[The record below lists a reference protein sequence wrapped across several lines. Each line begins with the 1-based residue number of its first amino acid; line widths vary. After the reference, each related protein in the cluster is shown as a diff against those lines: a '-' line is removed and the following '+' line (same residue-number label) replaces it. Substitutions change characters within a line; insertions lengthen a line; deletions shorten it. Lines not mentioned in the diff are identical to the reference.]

1 MGQMDFGPHTLQIFV
16 SLIVV
21 LAVAG
26 VALVCDL
33 LKGNNEHLRELAVEL
48 KVRNEEAERR
58 ILVMEKKGK
67 RTPDFA
73 STKAGLVNPMV
84 AAAAASQIAFSANE
98 MPMSVPERA
107 PEPVRVPLPKIAAT
121 ETARPARPERRRR
134 EMSPAVAAVAQAA
147 AAIVNNK
154 EHQGDLVAVA
164 SGSSS
169 YTAVA
174 ESSRMS
180 ADGRRKNWDSILKK
194 TASRPGGA
202 LIPFESI
209 REAVPAGFHEAQVLQ
224 RSVESGRTVSGLVV
238 SIGTN
243 AISSQGSAEVSEFI
257 QGLLTSQDFACQSG
271 TDEYIIV
278 CVGEQG
284 AAAQR
289 RLSAI
294 AEKLWDFQ
302 LRSIGSLSVQFSWG
316 SFEARGE
323 RIGEAVAASIEQMQ
337 ETRQSR
343 RANVAK
349 AV

>member
-1 MGQMDFGPHTLQIFV
+1 MDFGPHTLHIFV

-21 LAVAG
+21 LAAAG

-48 KVRNEEAERR
+48 KVRHEEAERR
-58 ILVMEKKGK
+58 INVMEKKGK
-67 RTPDFA
+67 RIPDLSSVKPLIAAVPATPQA
-73 STKAGLVNPMV
+73 RLEPKA
-84 AAAAASQIAFSANE
+84 
-98 MPMSVPERA
+98 
-107 PEPVRVPLPKIAAT
+107 EPVQVPLPKVASAASSAGDPLRT
-121 ETARPARPERRRR
+121 SRHERRR

-147 AAIVNNK
+147 AAIVNNR
-154 EHQGDLVAVA
+154 EHHLSAA
-164 SGSSS
+164 SASSNE
-169 YTAVA
+169 AGVA
-174 ESSRMS
+174 EASQAA

-194 TASRPGGA
+194 TVGRQGA

-209 REAVPAGFHEAQVLQ
+209 RESVPAGFYEASVLQ

-243 AISSQGSAEVSEFI
+243 GIGADGAAEVAEFL
-257 QGLLTSQDFACQSG
+257 QGQLSGQDFGCQSG
-271 TDEYIIV
+271 IDEYILI
-278 CVGEQG
+278 CSGEQG
-284 AAAQR
+284 ASAQR

-302 LRSIGSLSVQFSWG
+302 LRSIGGLGVQFSWG

-323 RIGEAVAASIEQMQ
+323 RIGEAVATAIEQMQ
-337 ETRQSR
+337 DTRQSR
-343 RANVAK
+343 RGHVAK